1 MAKTCTNSHVAGA
14 DRIRSVLREAAEGR
28 FETKYRPFH
37 PFPARM
43 PLELASILI
52 SDLTEPTAQILD
64 PMLGSGT
71 TAIAARQLGRPCF
84 GSDLDPMAV
93 TISKAATSY
102 YSKNTLERVRDEVLS
117 RAKRLLAQ
125 QPYCVSFERLKMPEE
140 SKEFIEYWFP
150 EESQTQLLSLARAIG
165 ELDSAA
171 ESRLAWAVFSSLIIA
186 KTATASYATDTSRTR
201 PRRNFEKNVVLPFD
215 AWRRRFREAEV
226 RMPFVG
232 RKPPVGASCSIS
244 VADARA
250 LSIPDASVD
259 FILTSPPYLNAIDYL
274 RSHKMS
280 LVWMGHDL
288 TDLREL
294 RGTMCGSAR
303 GMYQIDGLPTKL
315 ESRLSSEIVV
325 PRKQA
330 IFRRYLSDVRQ
341 VFSQVKR
348 VLKPGGVAILVFGP
362 NLLTSDI
369 DDTAQTIRQLSRQA
383 GLHYVY
389 GIPRE
394 IGGGRSLPFPTS
406 PSSDSPLA
414 KRMRQELMIALRNPA
429 TV

>member
-1 MAKTCTNSHVAGA
+1 
-14 DRIRSVLREAAEGR
+14 
-28 FETKYRPFH
+28 
-37 PFPARM
+37 M
-43 PLELASILI
+43 PLELASTLI
-52 SDLTEPTAQILD
+52 SQLTQPTAQILD

-93 TISKAATSY
+93 TLSKAATSY
-102 YSKNTLERVRDEVLS
+102 YSKNTFERVRDSVFD
-117 RAKRLLAQ
+117 RANKLLAK

-140 SKEFIEYWFP
+140 SKAFIEYWFP
-150 EESQTQLLSLARAIG
+150 EDSQAQLLALARAIG
-165 ELDSAA
+165 EIDSAA
-171 ESRLAWAVFSSLIIA
+171 DSRLAWAVFSSLIIA

-201 PRRNFEKNVVLPFD
+201 PRRNFEKNVVLPLD
-215 AWRRRFREAEV
+215 AWHRRFREAEA

-232 RKPPVGASCSIS
+232 KKPPTGAPCRIS

-250 LSIPDASVD
+250 LSVPDASVD
-259 FILTSPPYLNAIDYL
+259 FVLTSPPYLSAIDYL

-288 TDLREL
+288 ADLREL
-294 RGTMCGSAR
+294 RGTMCGSVR
-303 GMYQIDGLPTKL
+303 GMYQIDGLPSRL
-315 ESRLSSEIVV
+315 ESRLSSEIMV

-348 VLKPGGVAILVFGP
+348 VLKPGGAAILVFGP

-383 GLHYVY
+383 GLHFVDA
-389 GIPRE
+389 IPRE
-394 IGGGRSLPFPTS
+394 IGGGRSLPFPTT
-406 PSSDSPLA
+406 PDSDSPLA

-429 TV
+429 KN

>member
-1 MAKTCTNSHVAGA
+1 MRSNKKVAGA
-14 DRIRSVLREAAEGR
+14 ARVKSVLREAAEGR
-28 FETKYRPFH
+28 FETKYRAFH

-43 PLELASILI
+43 PLELATNLI
-52 SDLTEPTAQILD
+52 SHLTERTAQVLD

-71 TAIAARQLGRPCF
+71 TAIAARKLGRPSY
-84 GSDLDPMAV
+84 GADLDPMAV
-93 TISKAATSY
+93 TLSRAATTY
-102 YSKNTLERVRDEVLS
+102 YSKNTFDRVRDSVFD
-117 RAKRLLAQ
+117 RASTLLAKC
-125 QPYCVSFERLKMPEE
+125 PYFVSIDRLKMPEE
-140 SKEFIEYWFP
+140 SKDFIRYWFP
-150 EESQTQLLSLARAIG
+150 EESQRQLLALARAIG
-165 ELDSAA
+165 EIDSTS

-201 PRRNFEKNVVLPFD
+201 PRRNFSKDVVLPFD
-215 AWRRRFREAEV
+215 VWERRFREAEK

-232 RKPPVGASCSIS
+232 RRPPVGAACSIS

-250 LSIPDASVD
+250 LSIPEESVD

-274 RSHKMS
+274 RSHRMS

-288 TDLREL
+288 ADLREL

-315 ESRLSSEIVV
+315 ETRLSSEVLV
-325 PRKQA
+325 SRKQA

-341 VFSQVKR
+341 VFGQFKR
-348 VLKPGGVAILVFGP
+348 VLKPGGIAILVFGP

-369 DDTAQTIRQLSRQA
+369 DDTAQTIRQLSRQV
-383 GLHYVY
+383 GLHYIA

-394 IGGGRSLPFPTS
+394 IGGGRSLPLPTS
-406 PSSDSPLA
+406 PGSDSPLA
-414 KRMRQELMIALRNPA
+414 KRMRQELMIALRNP
-429 TV
+429 TTI

>member
-1 MAKTCTNSHVAGA
+1 MGSNKHVAGA
-14 DRIRSVLREAAEGR
+14 ARIKTVLREAAETR
-28 FETKYRPFH
+28 LENTYRAFH

-43 PLELASILI
+43 PLELASTLI
-52 SDLTEPTAQILD
+52 SSLTEPTAQVLD

-71 TAIAARQLGRPCF
+71 TAIAARKLGRSCY

-93 TISKAATSY
+93 TLSQVATSY
-102 YSKNTLERVRDEVLS
+102 YSKTTFDRVRDRTFDRANHILS
-117 RAKRLLAQ
+117 SESFR
-125 QPYCVSFERLKMPEE
+125 VSIDRLKMPDE
-140 SKEFIEYWFP
+140 SKAFIDYWFP
-150 EESQTQLLSLARAIG
+150 DESQHQLLALVRAIG
-165 ELDSAA
+165 EMECAA
-171 ESRLAWAVFSSLIIA
+171 ESRLAWTVFSSLIIA

-201 PRRNFEKNVVLPFD
+201 PRRNFDKNITLPFD
-215 AWRRRFREAEV
+215 AWLRRFKEAEN

-232 RKPPVGASCSIS
+232 KKPPAGAKCRIS

-274 RSHKMS
+274 RSHRMS

-288 TDLREL
+288 ANLRAL
-294 RGTMCGSAR
+294 RGTMCGSTR
-303 GMYQIDGLPTKL
+303 GMYEIDGLPTKL
-315 ESRLSSEIVV
+315 EERLSYEIEV

-330 IFRRYLSDVRQ
+330 VFRRYLSDVRQ

-348 VLKPGGVAILVFGP
+348 VLKPGGAAILVFGP

-383 GLHYVY
+383 GLHYVE
-389 GIPRE
+389 GVPRE

-406 PSSDSPLA
+406 PNSDSPLA

-429 TV
+429 

>member
-1 MAKTCTNSHVAGA
+1 MGSNKHVAGA
-14 DRIRSVLREAAEGR
+14 ARVKSVLREAAKGQ
-28 FETKYRPFH
+28 FETKYRAFH

-43 PLELASILI
+43 PLELATNLI
-52 SDLTEPTAQILD
+52 DHLTEPTAQVLD

-71 TAIAARQLGRPCF
+71 TAIAARKLGRPCY

-93 TISKAATSY
+93 TLSRAATSY
-102 YSKNTLERVRDEVLS
+102 YSKNTFDRVRDHVYD
-117 RAKRLLAQ
+117 RATSLLKKR
-125 QPYCVSFERLKMPEE
+125 PYFVSIDRLKMPEE

-150 EESQTQLLSLARAIG
+150 AESQEQLLALARAIG
-165 ELDSAA
+165 EIDSTS

-186 KTATASYATDTSRTR
+186 KSATASYATDTSRTR
-201 PRRNFEKNVVLPFD
+201 PRRNFSKEVVLPFD
-215 AWRRRFREAEV
+215 AWERRFREAEK

-232 RKPPVGASCSIS
+232 KKPPVGASCSIS

-288 TDLREL
+288 ADLREL

-303 GMYQIDGLPTKL
+303 GMYQIDGLPTRL

-325 PRKQA
+325 PRRQA
-330 IFRRYLSDVRQ
+330 IFRRYLSDVRR

-362 NLLTSDI
+362 DLLTSDV

-383 GLHYVY
+383 GLHYVD

-429 TV
+429 SV